1 VATSRIAEHVGR
13 VLGNRYRLTRP
24 LGTGASAHVYVA
36 EDVTLRRRVAVKVLH
51 PALADDEAFQRRF
64 QAEARVVAAL
74 RHPSIVRVYDWGDD
88 DGTPYLV
95 MELLEGGSLRALM
108 DRGHLLTPAQA
119 ARVGA
124 DAARALDYAHR
135 RGLVHRDIKP
145 ANLLFDDE
153 GKVSIA
159 DFGLARALAEATWT
173 EPVGTMLGTV
183 RYAAPEQLGGVGL
196 DGKADVYA
204 LALVLVEAV
213 SGKVP
218 FAADTTLGTL
228 MARVDRALPVPDEVG
243 PLAAV
248 IALAG
253 TAQPAERA
261 DALAVAVGLEEVATR
276 LPPPSPLPLA
286 GPQDE
291 RSVESDPDQT
301 EWPGQ
306 AKLFDAETVGHGAR
320 GGADNGAGPST
331 RASAG
336 TALRSGP
343 GHRSADPLPVGPRS
357 GIGPRSGP
365 GPGPGPGPVPGP
377 GPGPG
382 PRVPLP
388 TTSRSGG
395 RWRRGRAGDDQ
406 AGHPSRKRR
415 WLITVVALVVI
426 AGAIGAGGIALIGAG
441 KPSHP
446 VPALGHATEAD
457 AQRILA
463 GLHFHLQVSKRSY
476 DDNVPKDELISQA
489 PPPNQRLREGSAV
502 SVVVSLGLPLVTV
515 PNLAGLSANDATNQL
530 IGAGLKAGNI
540 SGRFDKTAPKGTVLS
555 WSGQGGQL
563 TKGSAVDMVVSN
575 GPPVVTIPS
584 LGPPQTFGG
593 AQAALSALG
602 LTAVEVDQFSDAV
615 PKGQVVGTK
624 PGGGTSITVGSQVT
638 VTVSKGVDL
647 VPVSNVAGLSVE
659 AATVKL
665 QGDGFAVTGVT
676 GLPTRP
682 VTRTSPAV
690 GTQVKRGSSVGLFT

>member
-1 VATSRIAEHVGR
+1 MATSRIAEHVGR

-51 PALADDEAFQRRF
+51 PALADDDAFQRRF

-291 RSVESDPDQT
+291 PALESDPDQT

-306 AKLFDAETVGHGAR
+306 AKLFDAETVGHPDR
-320 GGADNGAGPST
+320 DGGGNGAGPPTIAGAST
-331 RASAG
+331 GTGAG
-336 TALRSGP
+336 TALSHGP
-343 GHRSADPLPVGPRS
+343 GHRSADPLPIGPRS
-357 GIGPRSGP
+357 GIGPRTWAGTGSGAGTGAEGAVADQPTQGRPMAARP
-365 GPGPGPGPVPGP
+365 GRRRPGGAPVAEAPVA
-377 GPGPG
+377 
-382 PRVPLP
+382 RD
-388 TTSRSGG
+388 
-395 RWRRGRAGDDQ
+395 RGRTGRHRGRTRGGGDCPDRGGE
-406 AGHPSRKRR
+406 AVPSRPGTGSRDRSRR
-415 WLITVVALVVI
+415 A
-426 AGAIGAGGIALIGAG
+426 
-441 KPSHP
+441 
-446 VPALGHATEAD
+446 AD
-457 AQRILA
+457 
-463 GLHFHLQVSKRSY
+463 
-476 DDNVPKDELISQA
+476 
-489 PPPNQRLREGSAV
+489 
-502 SVVVSLGLPLVTV
+502 
-515 PNLAGLSANDATNQL
+515 
-530 IGAGLKAGNI
+530 
-540 SGRFDKTAPKGTVLS
+540 
-555 WSGQGGQL
+555 
-563 TKGSAVDMVVSN
+563 
-575 GPPVVTIPS
+575 
-584 LGPPQTFGG
+584 
-593 AQAALSALG
+593 
-602 LTAVEVDQFSDAV
+602 
-615 PKGQVVGTK
+615 
-624 PGGGTSITVGSQVT
+624 PG
-638 VTVSKGVDL
+638 
-647 VPVSNVAGLSVE
+647 
-659 AATVKL
+659 
-665 QGDGFAVTGVT
+665 
-676 GLPTRP
+676 
-682 VTRTSPAV
+682 RTSFPPAGCQAV
-690 GTQVKRGSSVGLFT
+690 V